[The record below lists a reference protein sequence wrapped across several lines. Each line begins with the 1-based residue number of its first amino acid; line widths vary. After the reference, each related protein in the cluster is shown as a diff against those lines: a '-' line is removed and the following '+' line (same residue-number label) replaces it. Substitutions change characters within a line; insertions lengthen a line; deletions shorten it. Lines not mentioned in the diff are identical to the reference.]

1 MEQDIFKLQQEN
13 DRIMQEMADLNRKI
27 ESFSSELKAQQHDG
41 YDGNRIKLENLTGLF
56 RTISDATEFSRAT
69 TVADRVP
76 SSFGEQILIYNNAGT
91 FKLYVY
97 DSVGK
102 VWKNVTIA

>member
-1 MEQDIFKLQQEN
+1 MEQEILRLGQV
-13 DRIMQEMADLNRKI
+13 IADLQRDMDTLRQELRAPIKI
-27 ESFSSELKAQQHDG
+27 E
-41 YDGNRIKLENLTGLF
+41 NLLGLF
-56 RTISDATEFSRAT
+56 RTISDSTEFARAT

-91 FKLYVY
+91 YKLYVY